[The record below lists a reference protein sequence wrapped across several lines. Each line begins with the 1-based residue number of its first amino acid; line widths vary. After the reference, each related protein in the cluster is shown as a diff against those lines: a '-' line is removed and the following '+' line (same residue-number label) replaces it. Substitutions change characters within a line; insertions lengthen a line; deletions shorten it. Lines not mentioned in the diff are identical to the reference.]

1 MSKPEGVG
9 SRDRYQWIRL
19 NFVHLLSCLD
29 PDDVTYDRRYRAN
42 LSKKQL
48 RKVFFND
55 FSTTRRTWESGHP
68 PLDPSRARGSDGH
81 GTHLWF
87 LLVIEKNGKT
97 TYFWSFLDSN
107 LSIFATRQYC
117 DPKSDFS
124 ESKLTNELT
133 FKISKK
139 SGHQRQRYRIIL
151 VKFNKNAL
159 KIQNSK

>member
-1 MSKPEGVG
+1 M
-9 SRDRYQWIRL
+9 SRDRCHWIRL
-19 NFVHLLSCLD
+19 NFLHLLSCLD
-29 PDDVTYDRRYRAN
+29 HDNVTCDRRNRAN

-48 RKVFFND
+48 RKVFFVD
-55 FSTTRRTWESGHP
+55 FSTTIWESGHP

-81 GTHLWF
+81 GKHLWF

-117 DPKSDFS
+117 NPKSDFS

-139 SGHQRQRYRIIL
+139 SGHQRQRYRMIL